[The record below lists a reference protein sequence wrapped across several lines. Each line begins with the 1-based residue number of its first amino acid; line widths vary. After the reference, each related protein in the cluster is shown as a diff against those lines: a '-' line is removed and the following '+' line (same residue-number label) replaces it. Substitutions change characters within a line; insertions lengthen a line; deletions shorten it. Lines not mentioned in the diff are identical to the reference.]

1 MMGDEA
7 EHLTE
12 RGIMDLIEKS
22 GVLEEE
28 ILDLRNKLSDANGTI
43 YILRRELDEA
53 EGNVDDAV
61 TMLKDVSERLSRARL
76 GSA

>member
-12 RGIMDLIEKS
+12 RGIMELIEKS